1 MTYLH
6 AFHLIAVITWFAG
19 IFYLPRL
26 FVYHAQTED
35 ELGLKRFTIMERR
48 LYHGIMTPSALVTFI
63 LGLWLTALNWEYYQ
77 TAVWFRVKIVLVLA
91 LFGYHG
97 ICGRFLREFA
107 NECNTRTHVF
117 YRWFNE
123 VPFVILIMVVLLV
136 TVKPF

>member
-6 AFHLIAVITWFAG
+6 AIHLIAVITWFAG
-19 IFYLPRL
+19 LFYLPRL
-26 FVYHAQTED
+26 FVYHAQTLD
-35 ELGLKRFTIMERR
+35 EPTRELFKTMERR
-48 LYHGIMTPSALVTFI
+48 LYRGIMTPSALATAI

-77 TAVWFRVKIVLVLA
+77 TAVWFWVKIVLVLV

-97 ICGRFLREFA
+97 MCGRFLREFA

-123 VPFVILIMVVLLV
+123 APLVILIMVVLLV